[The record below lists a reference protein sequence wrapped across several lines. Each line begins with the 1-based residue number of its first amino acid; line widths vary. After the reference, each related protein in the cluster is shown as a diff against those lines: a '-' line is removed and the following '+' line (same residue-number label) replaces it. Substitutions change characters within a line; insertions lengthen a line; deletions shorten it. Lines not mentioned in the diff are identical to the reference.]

1 MYVSTQRRDRQP
13 APATPPLVD
22 NPFAAELF
30 ATGCAGFT
38 HLGGTVVVTLESARC
53 DHSGAEPLLERVV
66 AGRIA
71 LTVAGAQALAA
82 GLQEFLE
89 RQHLGGAPSPTR
101 RGAFG

>member
-1 MYVSTQRRDRQP
+1 MYISSRSRAPQPRQ
-13 APATPPLVD
+13 APPPLVD

-38 HLGGTVVVTLESARC
+38 SLGGTVVLTLEAARC
-53 DHSGAEPLLERVV
+53 DHSGETPVVERVV

-82 GLQEFLE
+82 GLNQFLD
-89 RQHLGGAPSPTR
+89 QQGLAPSR
-101 RGAFG
+101 AGAGQ